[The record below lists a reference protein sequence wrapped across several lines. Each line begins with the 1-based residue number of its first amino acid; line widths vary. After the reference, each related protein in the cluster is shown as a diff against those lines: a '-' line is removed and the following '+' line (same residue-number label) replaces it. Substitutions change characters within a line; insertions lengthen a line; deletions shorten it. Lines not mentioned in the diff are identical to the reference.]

1 MEINIGISDK
11 DRKAIAD
18 GLARVMAD
26 TYSLYLKTHNYHWNV
41 TGPMFQ
47 TLHLMFE
54 QEYNELWTAVDLIAE
69 RIRALGHFAPG
80 TYKALGALSSIAE
93 DESIPAA
100 KDMIKRLRA
109 RSSPSCHGSAYTGH
123 FRVGVIRPAE
133 AGGGAGRS
141 RHIPAS
147 VESAYIGHG
156 GVGIS
161 RPVRSRHIP
170 ASRGP

>member
-1 MEINIGISDK
+1 MGEPYTGTVK
-11 DRKAIAD
+11 IASLLA
-18 GLARVMAD
+18 LARLEFSRQRVSD
-26 TYSLYLKTHNYHWNV
+26 LCRSTRRHE
-41 TGPMFQ
+41 P
-47 TLHLMFE
+47 
-54 QEYNELWTAVDLIAE
+54 TAGGV
-69 RIRALGHFAPG
+69 
-80 TYKALGALSSIAE
+80 
-93 DESIPAA
+93 
-100 KDMIKRLRA
+100 RA
-109 RSSPSCHGSAYTGH
+109 RYRPTWRRAGIPRGQRRARPGAAAVAAHAGQQVVARPLGGVAQRIDQRQALRGTIGHGHGHRAVEGCHGSAYTGH

-161 RPVRSRHIP
+161 RPLRSRHIP